1 MRSVV
6 KVRDKS
12 SPTPVEGVGSDAR
25 GSSST
30 PSMQPTK
37 EVGRVGVSRDNSASA
52 GDNGRGTTLGAPAGK
67 RQRTGTSA
75 TLDKTPPHS
84 SSTEVDMDVGDHDA
98 AAPNRVDPLNDD
110 LQVAPSPTQ
119 PKPVASTSSLATS
132 PTSKPSAVATLNA
145 ADYVP
150 LYVRHDTLLSRA
162 GIDNRRDDALQV
174 QLCTDARYPMCP
186 VIDRLQYQHNDA
198 ARQRFVADFL
208 GGKNG
213 LHINAP
219 TIDARLPG

>member
-12 SPTPVEGVGSDAR
+12 SPTPVQGVGSDAR

-52 GDNGRGTTLGAPAGK
+52 GDNGRGTTLRAPAGK

-84 SSTEVDMDVGDHDA
+84 SSTDVEMDAGDHDA
-98 AAPNRVDPLNDD
+98 AAPNRVDSLTDD
-110 LQVAPSPTQ
+110 LQVAQ
-119 PKPVASTSSLATS
+119 PMPVASTSSLATS

-186 VIDRLQYQHNDA
+186 VIDHLQYQHNDA
-198 ARQRFVADFL
+198 ARQRFVAD
-208 GGKNG
+208 
-213 LHINAP
+213 
-219 TIDARLPG
+219 